1 MQKDWLSKFLVA
13 AVLVTSTGPITAK
26 AAEKEIYLPSQQK
39 LYQQVGVNSTAID
52 MEEVKVS
59 KEQAIEIAKKA
70 VNIEKGYK
78 FQGITFSTQWYGN
91 KPVWQMSWY
100 KDDKGYHAIYVTVN
114 AQTGNVVNISI
125 YHEKDSNMPF
135 PPKVSYEQAVDVA
148 KQYIQKMYPNKL
160 KELAIDEQL
169 KKQQGRLPY
178 GDRRFYA
185 VRFYQMVDHVPYYEN
200 NIMIT
205 IDGNGEIRNFE
216 YNWNDE
222 VTFEKKENVISLD
235 QARKLLKDRMEL
247 ELRYQIDY
255 SSKQTPKLIYVPKT
269 NAYQYYQAN
278 FNAIIDAHTG
288 KFIDMY
294 GKPVEQT
301 APIDDKPLAESAT
314 PLPPRSKELTQKE
327 AVETVKRTME
337 LPDSLELDSVNYEDR
352 GETSV
357 WVLSFK
363 NNGEDANFIYAE
375 LNAKTGEL
383 IRFDNNVMYYKEG
396 ETNKNPQVNYT
407 KEQAL
412 QIATN
417 FVKKV
422 APDKADRL
430 YATLP
435 QEVRYGK
442 QTTPL
447 FYEMYFYRKENGIP
461 VQGQGVSVA
470 VSAETGKIIRFFS
483 DWRNLSFPLPNK
495 VISLEKAKDMYVEDK
510 KLTLSYFTTLTTEEK
525 RNNAAILVYQ
535 PTPSWE
541 EKYLDAVDG
550 KWKDVATGRVIDDQ
564 NVATDIKGHK
574 QEQALQA
581 MIDYNIYDVENGK
594 VYPDRVV
601 TKGEFVEIVM
611 RAIGDYGTWYN
622 ENAATPFKDVKKDA
636 DYYPY
641 LQRAVDRRLIK
652 ADEEYFHPTSQVTR
666 EFVAVTLVRALGYDK
681 LASQTDLFPLPFK
694 DASKIQYKGHV
705 GLISKLKIMPGTKSK
720 EFQPSSSLT
729 RADLAVIIY
738 RFMNKYP
745 DIVGN

>member
-13 AVLVTSTGPITAK
+13 SVLVTSTGPITAK
-26 AAEKEIYLPSQQK
+26 AAEKELYLPSQQK

-52 MEEVKVS
+52 MEEVKIS
-59 KEQAIEIAKKA
+59 KEQAIEIAKKTI
-70 VNIEKGYK
+70 NIDKGYK

-100 KDDKGYHAIYVTVN
+100 KEDKGYHGIYITVN
-114 AQTGNVVNISI
+114 AQTGNVVNINI
-125 YHEKDSNMPF
+125 YHEKDGNMPF
-135 PPKVSYEQAVDVA
+135 PPKVSYDQAVDVA
-148 KQYIQKMYPNKL
+148 KQYIQKLYPKKL
-160 KELAIDEQL
+160 NELVIDEQL

-178 GDRRFYA
+178 GERRFYA
-185 VRFYQMVDHVPYYEN
+185 IRFYQMVDHVPYYEN

-235 QARKLLKDRMEL
+235 EARKLLKDRMEL

-255 SSKQTPKLIYVPKT
+255 SSKQAPKLIYVPKT
-269 NAYQYYQAN
+269 NAYPYYQAN

-327 AVETVKRTME
+327 AIEAVKRTME
-337 LPDSLELDSVNYEDR
+337 LPDSIELDSVNYEDR

-357 WVLSFK
+357 WVLGFRD
-363 NNGEDANFIYAE
+363 NGEDTNYMYAE
-375 LNAKTGEL
+375 INAKTGEL
-383 IRFDNNVMYYKEG
+383 TRFDRNVMYYKES
-396 ETNKNPQVNYT
+396 EANKNPQVNYT

-412 QIATN
+412 EIAKN

-422 APDKADRL
+422 APDKVDRL

-435 QEVRYGK
+435 QEVRYDSK
-442 QTTPL
+442 SNPL

-461 VQGQGVSVA
+461 VQGQGISVA
-470 VSAETGKIIRFFS
+470 VSAETGKIIRFFTE
-483 DWRNLSFPLPNK
+483 WRNVSFPLPTK
-495 VISLEKAKDMYVEDK
+495 VVSLEKAEEMYLEDK
-510 KLTLSYFTTLTTEEK
+510 KLALSYFTTLTVDEK
-525 RNNAAILVYQ
+525 RNSTAILVYQ

-550 KWKDVATGRVIDDQ
+550 KWKDASTGRVVDDQ

-594 VYPDRVV
+594 VYPERVV
-601 TKGEFVEIVM
+601 TKGEFVEVVM

-622 ENAATPFKDVKKDA
+622 ENAAAPFKDVKKEA

-652 ADEEYFHPTSQVTR
+652 VDEEYFHPTSQVTR

-681 LASQTDLFPLPFK
+681 LASQTDLFPISFK
-694 DASKIQYKGHV
+694 DANKIQHKGHV

-745 DIVGN
+745 DIAGN